1 MIAALR
7 RLWWLCEPERP
18 RLVWGFVLTALGWLL
33 AGVPIMALAYAVD
46 RLDAG
51 EVDEAF
57 ARTVAV
63 VCIASLIARLLVSWR
78 ANHLLW
84 RLAYRVA
91 ERLRHAVLDRIVV
104 LGPGEIDRRG
114 RAETLTVLT
123 TDAGKIASF
132 LAWEL
137 PTMVGAILLP
147 IVVLVVIASFDV
159 VLALAAAITVVLA
172 VPTIRFSLRRVE
184 DVMVRRRAAEAG
196 ATARMLE
203 YVRGIEVIRAFGLR
217 GRRQRAFAA
226 ALADVRDADVD
237 SVVRLTP
244 AYSAFNALIDAGFAI
259 VLLTAALRIDQVEV
273 TAVLVA
279 LVLTTALYRPMI
291 DVGHRALHLPELVTA
306 TTNLVRWLSEPLPSP
321 PPRQAVAGGVGI
333 ELDRVTVGYH
343 RGAPVLDELS
353 LTVAP
358 RTMTALVG
366 PSGAG
371 KSTVLRS
378 VAGLLAPWS
387 GRVLLGG
394 VDVAEMPA
402 EQSAELVTAV
412 FQDVGVLQGT
422 VAQTIGTADPSAGHD
437 RIVEVARAA
446 RIHDRIEALP
456 AGYETDLGEGGRGL
470 SGGELQRIAIARALL
485 KDAPV
490 VLLDEASSALD
501 PTNERLVREALA
513 ALVAERTLLVV
524 AHRLETIRAAD
535 QIVFVDGGRVIERG
549 THDELLA
556 ADGPY
561 AASWRARQQA
571 ADWHLGR
578 HGSLVEA
585 PVGEA

>member
-18 RLVWGFVLTALGWLL
+18 RLVLGFVLTAMAWLL
-33 AGVPIMALAYAVD
+33 AGVPILALAFAID

-51 EVDEAF
+51 EVDESMAV
-57 ARTVAV
+57 TVAV
-63 VCIASLIARLLVSWR
+63 ICTASLVARSLVAWR

-84 RLAYRVA
+84 TLAYRVA
-91 ERLRHAVLDRIVV
+91 ERLRRALLDRVV
-104 LGPGEIDRRG
+104 ALGPTEIDRRG

-123 TDAGKIASF
+123 TDAGKIAGF

-147 IVVLVVIASFDV
+147 IVVLLVIAWFDV
-159 VLALAAAITVVLA
+159 VLALAAAVTVIAA

-217 GRRQRAFAA
+217 GRRERAFAD

-237 SVVRLTP
+237 SVVGLTP
-244 AYSAFNALIDAGFAI
+244 AYSAFNALIDAGFAV
-259 VLLTAALRIDQVEV
+259 VLVTAALRIERVEA
-273 TAVLVA
+273 TAVVVA

-306 TTNLVRWLSEPLPSP
+306 TTNLVRWLSEPLPPP
-321 PPRQAVAGGVGI
+321 PPRAAVAPAVGI
-333 ELDRVTVGYH
+333 ELDRLTVGYAE
-343 RGAPVLDELS
+343 GAPVLDELS

-378 VAGLLAPWS
+378 VAGLLTPWS

-394 VDVAEMPA
+394 VDITEMPPDQA
-402 EQSAELVTAV
+402 AELVTAV

-422 VAQTIGTADPSAGHD
+422 VAEAIGTADPSATHE
-437 RIVEVARAA
+437 RIVEAARAA

-456 AGYETDLGEGGRGL
+456 DGYETDLGEGGRGL

-485 KDAPV
+485 KDAPI

-535 QIVFVDGGRVIERG
+535 QIVYVDGGRVAERG

-556 ADGPY
+556 ADGAY
-561 AASWRARQQA
+561 AASWRARQRA

-578 HGSLVEA
+578 ERSLAES
-585 PVGEA
+585 PQRDS

>member
-18 RLVWGFVLTALGWLL
+18 RLLVGFVLTALGWLL
-33 AGVPIMALAYAVD
+33 AGVPIMALAYGID
-46 RLDAG
+46 RLQSG
-51 EVDEAF
+51 EVDRSLA
-57 ARTVAV
+57 TSVAV
-63 VCIASLIARLLVSWR
+63 VCVASLVARSLVAWR

-91 ERLRHAVLDRIVV
+91 ERLRHAILDRIVT
-104 LGPGEIDRRG
+104 LGPTEIDRRG

-123 TDAGKIASF
+123 TDAGKIAGF

-147 IVVLVVIASFDV
+147 VVTLGVIAWFDP
-159 VLALAAAITVVLA
+159 VLALAAAVTVVAA

-217 GRRQRAFAA
+217 GSRQRAFAA

-244 AYSAFNALIDAGFAI
+244 AYSAFNALIDAGFAV
-259 VLLTAALRIDQVEV
+259 VLVTAALRIDDVEV

-279 LVLTTALYRPMI
+279 LVLATALYRPMI

-306 TTNLVRWLSEPLPSP
+306 TRNLVRWLSEPLPP
-321 PPRQAVAGGVGI
+321 TPPRQTIDEPVGV
-333 ELDRVTVGYH
+333 ELDGLTVGYADD
-343 RGAPVLDELS
+343 APVLDDLS

-387 GRVLLGG
+387 GRVLVGG
-394 VDVAEMPA
+394 VDLAELPA
-402 EQSAELVTAV
+402 EQSAGLVTAV

-422 VAQTIGTADPSAGHD
+422 VAEAIGTADPSATHD
-437 RIVEVARAA
+437 QLVEVARAA

-456 AGYETDLGEGGRGL
+456 DGYDTDLGEGGRGL

-513 ALVAERTLLVV
+513 ALVADRTLLVV

-535 QIVFVDGGRVIERG
+535 RIIYLDGGRIVEDG

-556 ADGPY
+556 ANGAY
-561 AASWRARQQA
+561 AASWEARRRAA
-571 ADWHLGR
+571 EWHLGR
-578 HGSLVEA
+578 A
-585 PVGEA
+585 PAVTDHT